1 MRDRLRRYL
10 LEPLGGFLTRGVSPR
25 RLALCVAIGIVVGNM
40 PILGLSTV
48 LCTIIAL
55 RFGLNLPAIQLVQ
68 GAMAPTQVLLIIPYV
83 RLGEL
88 LLRAPAEP
96 LSIKAGLE
104 LLNHDTGH
112 AIVLLWN
119 AIVHAGFAFLVVA
132 PIAIFVIYRMLA
144 PVFEG
149 VAVPI
154 APKSSLM

>member
-1 MRDRLRRYL
+1 MRGRLRRYL
-10 LEPLGGFLTRGVSPR
+10 LEPLAAFLSRGVSPR

-83 RLGEL
+83 RLGEF

-96 LSIKAGLE
+96 LSIKAALE
-104 LLNHDTGH
+104 SLNHDAGH
-112 AIVLLWN
+112 AVFVLWR
-119 AIVHAGFAFLVVA
+119 AILHAGFAFLVVA
-132 PIAIFVIYRMLA
+132 PFAIFVLYKILA
-144 PVFEG
+144 PIFDR
-149 VAVPI
+149 VAVPST
-154 APKSSLM
+154 PRSSLA

>member
-10 LEPLGGFLTRGVSPR
+10 LEPLAAILTRGVSPR

-104 LLNHDTGH
+104 SLNHDAGH
-112 AIVLLWN
+112 AVVLLWH
-119 AIVHAGFAFLVVA
+119 AILHAGFAFLVVA
-132 PIAIFVIYRMLA
+132 PIAVFVLYKILV
-144 PVFEG
+144 PVFDR
-149 VAVPI
+149 VAVPLT
-154 APKSSLM
+154 PRSPLV